1 MRKDEVKSHLKTLFF
16 NFQCT
21 GFHHRNLNM
30 NTVGAVKV
38 WGDTSFVILEHESIT
53 REKTEGFKVKEFWDG
68 WLKD

>member
-1 MRKDEVKSHLKTLFF
+1 
-16 NFQCT
+16 
-21 GFHHRNLNM
+21 M
-30 NTVGAVKV
+30 NTVGAVRV